1 MSAVLPEP
9 VPRKTPQ
16 DGWFGQGDAVKEG
29 MVLLGGERPMRA
41 GRIECRDCTP
51 RVASASIASSSH
63 GTAVASRVTLATVCV
78 PETGDKLSSRHGQ
91 KGVITVA
98 NSVDMPFSESGVVP
112 DLIINPHG
120 MPSRMTAGQLWEM
133 LFGKLRTVHREGD
146 GVDPAELAPLFG
158 EGGRV
163 DGRAEELRERMAELM
178 QAAGFHPLG
187 DEDMMDGRTGEVLPH
202 RVFIAPTFYQRLK
215 HLARPKLHAR
225 STGARD
231 PITRQPVQG
240 RARGGGVKTGY
251 MELDCL
257 NSYGACSFIHD
268 RTFESSDAYRVHV
281 DARTGL
287 QVAFDV
293 RNGTFPANTDP
304 VQVQMPYAMKLLIHE
319 LGAMNIVVRLNVSKS

>member
-1 MSAVLPEP
+1 
-9 VPRKTPQ
+9 
-16 DGWFGQGDAVKEG
+16 
-29 MVLLGGERPMRA
+29 
-41 GRIECRDCTP
+41 
-51 RVASASIASSSH
+51 
-63 GTAVASRVTLATVCV
+63 VCV

-98 NSVDMPFSESGVVP
+98 NSVDMPFTESGIVP

-120 MPSRMTAGQLWEM
+120 IPSRMTAGQLWEM
-133 LFGKLRTVHREGD
+133 VFGKLRTVRLHNNNKD
-146 GVDPAELAPLFG
+146 DTFCY
-158 EGGRV
+158 GGCV
-163 DGRAEELRERMAELM
+163 DGRAVHLREKMAELM
-178 QAAGFHPLG
+178 LAAGFHPLG
-187 DEDMMDGRTGEVLPH
+187 DEDMMDGRTGEVLQH

-268 RTFESSDAYRVHV
+268 RTFESSDAYRVHI

-287 QVAFDV
+287 QVPFDV
-293 RNGTFPANTDP
+293 RNGSFPPGSDP
-304 VQVQMPYAMKLLIHE
+304 VQVKIPYAMKLLIHE
-319 LGAMNIVVRLNVSKS
+319 LGAMNIVVRINVAKDGVS

>member
-1 MSAVLPEP
+1 M
-9 VPRKTPQ
+9 
-16 DGWFGQGDAVKEG
+16 
-29 MVLLGGERPMRA
+29 
-41 GRIECRDCTP
+41 
-51 RVASASIASSSH
+51 
-63 GTAVASRVTLATVCV
+63 AVAARVTVSTLCV
-78 PETGDKLSSRHGQ
+78 PETGDKMSSRHGQ

-98 NSVDMPFSESGVVP
+98 DSIDMPFSESGVVP
-112 DLIINPHG
+112 DLMINPHG

-133 LFGKLRTVHREGD
+133 LFGKMRAVHREGPE
-146 GVDPAELAPLFG
+146 PAELTPLLRQN
-158 EGGRV
+158 GRV
-163 DGRAEELRERMAELM
+163 DGRAEELREKLAELM

-187 DEDMMDGRTGEVLPH
+187 DEDMMDGRTGEVLAH

-215 HLARPKLHAR
+215 HLARPKMHAR

-287 QVAFDV
+287 QVPFDV
-293 RNGTFPANTDP
+293 RSGTFPPGTDP
-304 VQVQMPYAMKLLIHE
+304 VQVRLPYAMRLLIHE
-319 LGAMNIVVRLNVSKS
+319 VGAMNIVVKLKVERGV